1 MKFIT
6 FNIKLFFGGVME
18 KRRANTDV
26 TYCTNKKCKFK
37 NICERNIE
45 HYDFNSE
52 LLYWFCEF
60 DELECEKRKVSD
72 EEV

>member
-1 MKFIT
+1 
-6 FNIKLFFGGVME
+6 ME
-18 KRRANTDV
+18 KRKANTDV

-52 LLYWFCEF
+52 LLYWFGEF
-60 DELECEKRKVSD
+60 DELECEKRRIN
-72 EEV
+72 EL